1 MSNRFAVYAD
11 ADFKLRIVFSTGF
24 AEEMVFNINIPV
36 ALQEFLQTG
45 LGINGV
51 VKPAH
56 IQFREDDTVNKLFHG
71 IAALI
76 QIQSANKS
84 FENVTQ
90 QTGPP
95 PSTGH
100 FLTMPQTN
108 VLIKVTF
115 LGKLGKTVFAHHR
128 CPESR
133 QFTLR
138 QLGKTLVDIF
148 RNKQLQNC
156 ITQKLD
162 SLIVFQ
168 SLMRMLIDV

>member
-1 MSNRFAVYAD
+1 
-11 ADFKLRIVFSTGF
+11 
-24 AEEMVFNINIPV
+24 MVFNIDIPV

-45 LGINGV
+45 LGIYGM

-56 IQFREDDTVNKLFHG
+56 IQFREDDAVNELFHS
-71 IAALI
+71 IATLI
-76 QIQSANKS
+76 QVQSANKG

-90 QTGPP
+90 QTGPL
-95 PSTGH
+95 PSASH

-108 VLIKVTF
+108 ILIKVTF
-115 LGKLGKTVFAHHR
+115 LGKLGKTVLAHHR
-128 CPESR
+128 CPQPC

-162 SLIVFQ
+162 PLIVFQ
-168 SLMRMLIDV
+168 SLMRMFIDV